1 MQETFNS
8 ILDAATEIVVA
19 AIASG
24 GTVGFINLR
33 GKLKRKKEQS
43 EETKDQTDDLKN
55 FFSQKF
61 SEIENRLADV
71 EVSQKKSEIMTK
83 KAFIS
88 ALLREYDAAAEET
101 KPWIEEKITYEAN
114 RYFKIGGNS
123 YIADELETRGIKY
136 EKQNL

>member
-1 MQETFNS
+1 
-8 ILDAATEIVVA
+8 
-19 AIASG
+19 
-24 GTVGFINLR
+24 
-33 GKLKRKKEQS
+33 
-43 EETKDQTDDLKN
+43 
-55 FFSQKF
+55 
-61 SEIENRLADV
+61 
-71 EVSQKKSEIMTK
+71 MTK

-88 ALLREYDAAAEET
+88 ALLREYDAAEEET

>member
-24 GTVGFINLR
+24 GTVGFINFR
-33 GKLKRKKEQS
+33 GNVKRKKEQS